1 MGTYG
6 SPVTSCLMISCGKS
20 GANASGP
27 TGSRVPGWSGGS
39 SPNDRSG
46 TRLYQ
51 LSGSAFSS
59 SRNFVVSTS
68 STSGFLACQPV
79 STSACQLIAFCAT
92 MFAATT
98 GAKRA
103 PQGARMLMADK
114 LLRQQDH
121 RVADRPLAGRVGGA
135 VDELFANCKRR
146 GAAAVEVDGFLGAQ
160 SLHDERAF
168 LEARPDAVAGCLPST
183 ATSSRRASG
192 VMPARVRGMRRTPK
206 R

>member
-1 MGTYG
+1 
-6 SPVTSCLMISCGKS
+6 
-20 GANASGP
+20 
-27 TGSRVPGWSGGS
+27 
-39 SPNDRSG
+39 
-46 TRLYQ
+46 
-51 LSGSAFSS
+51 
-59 SRNFVVSTS
+59 
-68 STSGFLACQPV
+68 
-79 STSACQLIAFCAT
+79 

-121 RVADRPLAGRVGGA
+121 RVTDRPLAGGIRRP

-168 LEARPDAVAGCLPST
+168 LEARPDAVAGLS
-183 ATSSRRASG
+183 AIYRHE
-192 VMPARVRGMRRTPK
+192 
-206 R
+206 